1 MTFLTNTYPMNSMQ
15 TVQILYVKNIRLKS
29 GSFKTAEPIH
39 RNAIIR
45 AVGVAAVSAELENK
59 DNH

>member
-1 MTFLTNTYPMNSMQ
+1 MNSMQ